1 MLQTPP
7 FDTAGI
13 VMSVV
18 ALVAVEGV
26 LAALGALARTGRR

>member
-1 MLQTPP
+1 
-7 FDTAGI
+7 
-13 VMSVV
+13 MSVV